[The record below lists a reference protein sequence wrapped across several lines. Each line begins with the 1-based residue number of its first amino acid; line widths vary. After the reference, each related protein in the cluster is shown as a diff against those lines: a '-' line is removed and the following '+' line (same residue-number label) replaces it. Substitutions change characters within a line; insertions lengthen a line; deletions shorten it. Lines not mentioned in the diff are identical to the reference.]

1 MTCRLEILT
10 AAEMRACE
18 QAAFSAGES
27 SAALME
33 TAGGAAAEFI
43 LANFTPRAVS
53 VLCGPGS
60 NGGDGYVIARRLLA
74 EAGWQVDVIALV
86 AIDQMTGDAA
96 TMAGWY
102 SGPVLGPD
110 ANPHDGAVLIIDAL
124 YGIGLNRTLDPIAA
138 RLVDAANRHPAP
150 IVSIDVPSGVLAD
163 TGHAPGSAIKATATV
178 TFHRRKPAH
187 LLLPGR
193 ELSGAVATLDIGL
206 DKHAKS
212 ASIWENDPALWM
224 DGLRSPTSSDHKHRR
239 GRVGV
244 VSGPAGRTGAA
255 RLAAMGGLRARA
267 GLVTVL
273 SPKGAMAENAAH
285 LTAIMLREFDG
296 AAALAACITDERLSV
311 VVLGPAA
318 GIGAPTRDA
327 ALKLLQSEAAAILDA
342 DALTSFSVKPTELWA
357 ALRAG
362 DVLTPHEGEFARLF
376 GAQIDHVAI
385 GKLAAARAAAEIAG
399 AVVVLKGSDTV
410 IAAPDGRTAINA
422 NAPADLA
429 TAGSGDVLA
438 GIIAGL
444 RAQGMGGFESAC
456 AGVWMHGAAGAAAGP
471 GLIAEDLPGA
481 LRDVWRGLQVRQSR

>member
-1 MTCRLEILT
+1 MTRNLEILT

-18 QAAFSAGES
+18 QAAFAAGVS
-27 SAALME
+27 STALME

-43 LANFTPRAVS
+43 VANFTPRVVS

-60 NGGDGYVIARRLLA
+60 NGGDGYVVARRLA
-74 EAGWQVDVIALV
+74 EAGWQVEVTAL
-86 AIDQMTGDAA
+86 ASIGQMTGDAA

-110 ANPHDGAVLIIDAL
+110 ADPPDRTGLIVDAL
-124 YGIGLNRTLDPIAA
+124 YGIGLNRGLDPTAA
-138 RLVDAANRHPAP
+138 RLVEAANRHPAP
-150 IVSIDVPSGVLAD
+150 IVSIDMPSGVFAD
-163 TGHAPGSAIKATATV
+163 TGHAPGAAIKATATV

-206 DKHAKS
+206 DRHTKA
-212 ASIWENDPALWM
+212 ASIWENDPALWI
-224 DGLRSPTSSDHKHRR
+224 DGLRSPTSIDHKHRR

-244 VSGPAGRTGAA
+244 VSGPSGRTGAA
-255 RLAAMGGLRARA
+255 RLAAVGALRAGA

-273 SPKGAMAENAAH
+273 SPKCALAENAAH
-285 LTAIMLREFDG
+285 LTAIMLREVDG
-296 AAALAACITDERLSV
+296 AAALAACIVDERLSA

-327 ALKLLQSEAAAILDA
+327 VLELLQSGAAAILDA
-342 DALTSFSVKPTELWA
+342 DALTSFSDMLADLGA
-357 ALRAG
+357 ALRFG

-376 GAQIDHVAI
+376 GVEIDFPAI
-385 GKLAAARAAAEIAG
+385 GKYAATRAAAELAG
-399 AVVVLKGSDTV
+399 GVVVLKGSDTV
-410 IAAPDGRTAINA
+410 IASPDGRTAINA

-444 RAQGMGGFESAC
+444 RAQGMGGFEAAC

-471 GLIAEDLPGA
+471 GLIAEDLPGS
-481 LRDVWRGLQVRQSR
+481 LRDVWRNVRARTPR